1 MELLANELSVHG
13 QFHTVG
19 EFRAALARLMRV
31 RAVARRFGREVHC
44 TRSFLQV
51 CAVPNQPM
59 VQSLQQLAI
68 DDRRVVMRWLTR
80 GGPFWD
86 DLRQHGE
93 DDWLECRCEPVTD
106 SAVGEAA
113 YRTLHG
119 FACALVSATP
129 SDWDLS
135 PVEVTWRQGAGQ
147 SPEQRVDLDN
157 FRDEAALEQALRTVA
172 SPIRSW
178 DDLRSCVSTRQ
189 FEHLVIAGD
198 CFAPLDGV
206 PFARSA
212 AERFLVLLD
221 ILDRLAG
228 AGIGSLEGKRVF
240 SKHFMGPR
248 ALFTDSSDSEER
260 EFRTKLTFPHPNGRG
275 DPLFCTW
282 HGKVSHQ
289 TLRLHYWW
297 SGSADEPAYVVY
309 AGPKIT
315 KR

>member
-13 QFHTVG
+13 QFQTLG
-19 EFRAALARLMRV
+19 EFRAALAKLMRM
-31 RAVARRFGREVHC
+31 RASARRFGRDVHC
-44 TRSFLQV
+44 TRAFLQTR
-51 CAVPNQPM
+51 AVRNQPM
-59 VQSLQQLAI
+59 VRSLQQLAI

-86 DLRQHGE
+86 DLRQHGG
-93 DDWLECRCEPVTD
+93 DDWFECRCELVTD
-106 SAVGEAA
+106 SSVGEAA

-119 FACALVSATP
+119 FPCGLVSAKP

-135 PVEVTWRQGAGQ
+135 PVEVTWRGGAGEA
-147 SPEQRVDLDN
+147 PDPTVALDN
-157 FRDEAALEQALRTVA
+157 FRDEAALERTLRAVA
-172 SPIRSW
+172 PQIRSW
-178 DDLRSCVSTRQ
+178 GELRKRVFARQ
-189 FEHLVIAGD
+189 FEHLAFAGD
-198 CFAPLDGV
+198 CFGPLDGV
-206 PFARSA
+206 PFAPGA

-221 ILDRLAG
+221 MLDRLAG
-228 AGIGSLEGKRVF
+228 AGIGSPEGNRIF
-240 SKHFMGPR
+240 SKHFAGPR
-248 ALFTDSSDSEER
+248 ALFSDSSDSEKL

-275 DPLFCTW
+275 APLFCTW

-297 SGSADEPAYVVY
+297 SGSADEPAHVVY